1 MLVVGAGVLE
11 VTDKVL
17 GLVVLV
23 LVVMDLT
30 AKVMD
35 IRVLQTQEAVVVVV
49 AQILVVTTVG

>member
-35 IRVLQTQEAVVVVV
+35 IRVLQTQEAVAVVV